1 MSLATLLPLLVVV
14 LPVFGLIAVGY
25 GARRLNIVSDRTGD
39 GLTDYV
45 FTLAVPCLL
54 FGTLARAE
62 IPAVQPWG
70 YWISY
75 FTGVLVCWTIAMF
88 VAGRWFQR
96 SGPASV
102 ACGFASA
109 QSNTVLVGIP
119 IILKAFGPEGAVP
132 LALLL
137 AIHLPVTMTAATLL
151 AEGRGASF
159 RQIAM
164 KLITHPII
172 VGILLGSAARPFMG
186 FLPGPFF
193 TVIDLLAGS
202 AVPCALVCLGVA
214 LFRYGFESGLK
225 LPLILSAL
233 KLTLHPLIVFILAL
247 HVFSMPPAW
256 AGVAVMF
263 AACPCGI
270 NAYLFAE
277 RYKDG
282 MAEAS
287 TAIALSTLLSVFTMV
302 GWLAVLGVSP

>member
-1 MSLATLLPLLVVV
+1 MLALILIV
-14 LPVFGLIAVGY
+14 LPVFVLIGVGY
-25 GARRLNIVSDRTGD
+25 AARCSNLVSNRTGD
-39 GLTDYV
+39 GLSEFV

-54 FGTLARAE
+54 FRTLARAE

-75 FTGVLVCWTIAMF
+75 FSGVVICWTLAMLIATRVF
-88 VAGRWFQR
+88 RR

-102 ACGFASA
+102 ACGFAAA

-119 IILKAFGPEGAVP
+119 IILKAFGEAGTVP

-137 AIHLPVTMTAATLL
+137 AVHLPVTMTAATVL
-151 AEGRGASF
+151 AEGRKTSA
-159 RQIAM
+159 RAIAR
-164 KLITHPII
+164 KLLTHPII
-172 VGILLGSAARPFMG
+172 IGILLGTAFRPFAAEA
-186 FLPGPFF
+186 PA
-193 TVIDLLAGS
+193 LLWMVVDMLAET
-202 AVPCALVCLGVA
+202 AVPCALVTLGIA
-214 LFRYGFESGLK
+214 LCRYGLESGLK

-233 KLTLHPLIVFILAL
+233 KLVLHPLIVFVLITT
-247 HVFSMPPAW
+247 VFTMPPAW

-277 RYKDG
+277 RYRDG

-287 TAIALSTLLSVFTMV
+287 TAIAMSTLFAMLTMV
-302 GWLAVLGVSP
+302 LWLGVLGIQT